1 LFDPSDRTNPFR
13 EYDVVPP
20 VPLPLGCCCAKGTL
34 CEASL
39 MLYPVEIDACVAELP
54 IAAILLD
61 VLPCRVSTDVLVFVV
76 QL

>member
-1 LFDPSDRTNPFR
+1 
-13 EYDVVPP
+13 
-20 VPLPLGCCCAKGTL
+20 
-34 CEASL
+34 